1 MMLPKKKERKI
12 SHGISKDRDNFRLI
26 EPYQNKKKV
35 VKSRCPT
42 DKDFK
47 ALTEREGLT
56 GEDWPDVV
64 AIQTS
69 LYSDRAKTTEGKYFP
84 ARL

>member
-1 MMLPKKKERKI
+1 MVLLKI
-12 SHGISKDRDNFRLI
+12 EIILALLNPIRI
-26 EPYQNKKKV
+26 KKV

-64 AIQTS
+64 AIQT
-69 LYSDRAKTTEGKYFP
+69 RCIRTA
-84 ARL
+84 

>member
-1 MMLPKKKERKI
+1 MVLVKI
-12 SHGISKDRDNFRLI
+12 EIILALLNPIRI
-26 EPYQNKKKV
+26 KKV

-42 DKDFK
+42 DKDFE

>member
-1 MMLPKKKERKI
+1 MVLVQ
-12 SHGISKDRDNFRLI
+12 I
-26 EPYQNKKKV
+26 EIILALLNPIRIKKV

>member
-1 MMLPKKKERKI
+1 MVLVKI
-12 SHGISKDRDNFRLI
+12 EIIFALLNPIRI
-26 EPYQNKKKV
+26 KKV

-56 GEDWPDVV
+56 GEDWPYVV

>member
-1 MMLPKKKERKI
+1 MVLVKI
-12 SHGISKDRDNFRLI
+12 EIILALLNPIRI
-26 EPYQNKKKV
+26 KKV

-56 GEDWPDVV
+56 EEDWPDVV

>member
-1 MMLPKKKERKI
+1 MVLVKI
-12 SHGISKDRDNFRLI
+12 EIIFALLNPIRIK
-26 EPYQNKKKV
+26 KKKV

>member
-1 MMLPKKKERKI
+1 MVLVKI
-12 SHGISKDRDNFRLI
+12 EIIFALLNPIRI
-26 EPYQNKKKV
+26 KKKV

>member
-1 MMLPKKKERKI
+1 MVLVKI
-12 SHGISKDRDNFRLI
+12 EIILALLNPIRI
-26 EPYQNKKKV
+26 KKV